1 MNSDIRVS
9 VNFVQHPK
17 TKKTIRKYGH
27 AAVVSLIALW
37 GFAAQR
43 RPEGNLTG
51 MDVDDIAIAACW
63 DGDEQEF
70 FDMCVSMKWIDVYE
84 NGEIH
89 LHGWREAQGYV
100 VNSVARSERSRRAA
114 QARWEKSANK
124 EIEQISGFNAERNA
138 SSMLDACDEH
148 CSMMQNA
155 MPFDENGNA
164 PSPIPS
170 PVPIPSHYGENTP
183 LTPQQGYKPETVTL
197 FTLCDSSASPS
208 GCDFSHAEDKSTNGG
223 KKKGFSDDFN
233 RFWEKYPRKVS
244 KGQAWKTWQKLQKDG
259 TLPDVDT
266 LIEAVRWRQLE
277 PDWEKDGGKYIPHAS
292 TWLNACGWEDEG
304 CKAPEQIPNDPRE
317 ERAVEICKNHGID
330 YYFCACPCTQEAAVD
345 KYKRLIAAT
354 RELRSEGLELY
365 EPFRENFRGHLR
377 RYGVLEQV
385 EEELGW
391 TEGA

>member
-1 MNSDIRVS
+1 MAEEVKGILIRGEHLKGLQMLSDSQRG
-9 VNFVQHPK
+9 
-17 TKKTIRKYGH
+17 RL
-27 AAVVSLIALW
+27 LIAL
-37 GFAAQR
+37 FADCGSCEFPELDDMTKVVFELIVPSVR
-43 RPEGNLTG
+43 RAN
-51 MDVDDIAIAACW
+51 DA
-63 DGDEQEF
+63 
-70 FDMCVSMKWIDVYE
+70 YE
-84 NGEIH
+84 KR
-89 LHGWREAQGYV
+89 REANRNNGSKGGRPKKTDVITEEPNALTQKPIAF
-100 VNSVARSERSRRAA
+100 SVKSENPNEAKRSEAY
-114 QARWEKSANK
+114 
-124 EIEQISGFNAERNA
+124 IE
-138 SSMLDACDEH
+138 
-148 CSMMQNA
+148 
-155 MPFDENGNA
+155 
-164 PSPIPS
+164 
-170 PVPIPSHYGENTP
+170 TP
-183 LTPQQGYKPETVTL
+183 LTPQQDYKPETVTL
-197 FTLCDSSASPS
+197 FTLCNSSASPS
-208 GCDFSHAEDKSTNGG
+208 GCDFSPAEDKATNGG
-223 KKKGFSDDFN
+223 KKKGFSEDFN

-354 RELRSEGLELY
+354 RELREEGLELY

>member
-1 MNSDIRVS
+1 MPKSS
-9 VNFVQHPK
+9 FVLYLDY
-17 TKKTIRKYGH
+17 KKH
-27 AAVVSLIALW
+27 FDLIQDDTDFRRLIEAI
-37 GFAAQR
+37 FAYCETGTE
-43 RPEGNLTG
+43 PSNL
-51 MDVDDIAIAACW
+51 
-63 DGDEQEF
+63 
-70 FDMCVSMKWIDVYE
+70 
-84 NGEIH
+84 
-89 LHGWREAQGYV
+89 
-100 VNSVARSERSRRAA
+100 
-114 QARWEKSANK
+114 
-124 EIEQISGFNAERNA
+124 
-138 SSMLDACDEH
+138 
-148 CSMMQNA
+148 
-155 MPFDENGNA
+155 
-164 PSPIPS
+164 S
-170 PVPIPSHYGENTP
+170 PVALMAFSFIRANLDRDSDKYEALKEKRKEAGRLGGLAKASNAKQSLANVADTVTVTGTVDCNNTP
-183 LTPQQGYKPETVTL
+183 LTPQQDYKPETVTL

-208 GCDFSHAEDKSTNGG
+208 GCDFHPAEDKATRGG
-223 KKKGFSDDFN
+223 KKKGFSEDFN

-292 TWLNACGWEDEG
+292 TWLNACGWEDDG

-354 RELRSEGLELY
+354 RELREEGLELY

>member
-1 MNSDIRVS
+1 
-9 VNFVQHPK
+9 
-17 TKKTIRKYGH
+17 
-27 AAVVSLIALW
+27 
-37 GFAAQR
+37 
-43 RPEGNLTG
+43 
-51 MDVDDIAIAACW
+51 
-63 DGDEQEF
+63 
-70 FDMCVSMKWIDVYE
+70 
-84 NGEIH
+84 
-89 LHGWREAQGYV
+89 
-100 VNSVARSERSRRAA
+100 
-114 QARWEKSANK
+114 
-124 EIEQISGFNAERNA
+124 
-138 SSMLDACDEH
+138 
-148 CSMMQNA
+148 MMQNA

-164 PSPIPS
+164 PFPS
-170 PVPIPSHYGENTP
+170 PSPSPLPSHYGDNTP
-183 LTPQQGYKPETVTL
+183 LTPQQDYKPETVTL

-208 GCDFSHAEDKSTNGG
+208 GCDFSPAEDKPTNGG
-223 KKKGFSDDFN
+223 GKKGFSDDFN

-317 ERAVEICKNHGID
+317 ERAVEICEKHGID
-330 YYFCACPCTQEAAVD
+330 FYMCACPCTQEAAVD

-354 RELRSEGLELY
+354 RELRAEGLNVY

>member
-1 MNSDIRVS
+1 MPKSS
-9 VNFVQHPK
+9 FVLYLDY
-17 TKKTIRKYGH
+17 KKH
-27 AAVVSLIALW
+27 FDLIQDDTDFRRLIEAI
-37 GFAAQR
+37 FAYC
-43 RPEGNLTG
+43 ETG
-51 MDVDDIAIAACW
+51 T
-63 DGDEQEF
+63 E
-70 FDMCVSMKWIDVYE
+70 
-84 NGEIH
+84 
-89 LHGWREAQGYV
+89 
-100 VNSVARSERSRRAA
+100 
-114 QARWEKSANK
+114 
-124 EIEQISGFNAERNA
+124 
-138 SSMLDACDEH
+138 
-148 CSMMQNA
+148 
-155 MPFDENGNA
+155 PFDL
-164 PSPIPS
+164 S
-170 PVPIPSHYGENTP
+170 PVALMAFSFIRANLDRDSDKYEAVKEKRKEAGRLGGLAKASNAKQMVAKASNAKQTLANVADTVTVTDTVDCNNTP
-183 LTPQQGYKPETVTL
+183 LTPQQDYKPETVTL
-197 FTLCDSSASPS
+197 FTLCNSSASPS
-208 GCDFSHAEDKSTNGG
+208 GCDFHPAEDKATNGG
-223 KKKGFSDDFN
+223 KKKGFSEDFN

-330 YYFCACPCTQEAAVD
+330 YYFCACPCTQDAAVD

-354 RELRSEGLELY
+354 RELRAEGLELY

>member
-1 MNSDIRVS
+1 MPKSSFVLYLDYKKHFDLIQDDTDFRRLIEAIFAYCETGTEPSD
-9 VNFVQHPK
+9 
-17 TKKTIRKYGH
+17 
-27 AAVVSLIALW
+27 L
-37 GFAAQR
+37 
-43 RPEGNLTG
+43 
-51 MDVDDIAIAACW
+51 
-63 DGDEQEF
+63 
-70 FDMCVSMKWIDVYE
+70 
-84 NGEIH
+84 
-89 LHGWREAQGYV
+89 
-100 VNSVARSERSRRAA
+100 
-114 QARWEKSANK
+114 
-124 EIEQISGFNAERNA
+124 
-138 SSMLDACDEH
+138 
-148 CSMMQNA
+148 
-155 MPFDENGNA
+155 
-164 PSPIPS
+164 S
-170 PVPIPSHYGENTP
+170 PVALMAFSFIRANLDRDSDKYEAVKEKRKEAGRLGGLAKASNAKQMVAKASNAKQSLANVADTVTVTGTVDCNNTP

-208 GCDFSHAEDKSTNGG
+208 GCDFSHAEEKPTNGG

-354 RELRSEGLELY
+354 RELRAEGLELY